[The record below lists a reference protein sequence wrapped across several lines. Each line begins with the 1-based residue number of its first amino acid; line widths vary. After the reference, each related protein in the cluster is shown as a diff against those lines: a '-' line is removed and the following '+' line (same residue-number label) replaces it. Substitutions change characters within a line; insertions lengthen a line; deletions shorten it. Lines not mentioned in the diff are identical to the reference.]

1 MNLLHQLLQ
10 TEPTIVIDGAMGTQL
25 FARGLDN
32 GDPPE
37 VWNTQYP
44 ERVQDVHEAY
54 IRAGSRL
61 ILTNSFGGT
70 RFRLKLHHLQEQAV
84 ALNKA
89 AAEIGRAAADSA
101 PHLVIVAGSIGP
113 TGELLEP
120 MGQMSYDAAVAAF
133 AEQAQGLAEGGADL
147 FWIETMSDLGEV
159 QAAVAGI
166 RSVSDKPICATLT
179 FDTRG
184 RTMMGVT
191 PQAAVTA
198 LTEWGVYAIGGNCG
212 NGVEE
217 IEGVIDQ
224 MHTAAPEAIL
234 IAKSNAGMP
243 QWVNNELLYNGTP
256 AVMADYAHRVRGLGA
271 RIIGGCCGSGPEH
284 IAAMSAALAERP
296 AEAVLEARGYQVPVL
311 EETAAEGDGERRRRR
326 RK

>member
-70 RFRLKLHHLQEQAV
+70 RFRLKLHNLQEQAV

-120 MGQMSYDAAVAAF
+120 MGQMSYDAAVSAF
-133 AEQAQGLAEGGADL
+133 AEQARGLAEGGVDL

-191 PQAAVTA
+191 PQAAVNA

-284 IAAMSAALAERP
+284 IAAMSAALTERP
-296 AEAVLEARGYQVPVL
+296 AEAVLEARGYQVPAMP
-311 EETAAEGDGERRRRR
+311 ETAAEGDGERRRRR